1 MGMDGH
7 SGRRIMAGE
16 EDAGGRYRAPALDKG
31 LDILELLA
39 STDESFSQAEIAK
52 ALARTPNEIYRML
65 DRLVHRGYVVR
76 SPGDRYELGLKL
88 FALSHQHA
96 PMRRLV
102 SQAIPVMRRFARAAG
117 QSCHLA
123 VYDRGGVTVVAQT
136 DSPFYWGLSVRVGA
150 RVGLYNTGSGH
161 VLLAFSS
168 SREQAFMR
176 SEHENTQ
183 DDSRPP
189 KDLDARLNEIRRQG
203 HEVMPSQQTEGVH
216 NLSVPVLGP
225 DGSAVAALTCPY
237 VKRLVKADRVSM
249 AQALG
254 LLDRAGQDL
263 SEMVGGGRAM
273 PAAKPGGRGRRARK
287 D

>member
-1 MGMDGH
+1 MVEDG
-7 SGRRIMAGE
+7 SS
-16 EDAGGRYRAPALDKG
+16 GRYRAPALDKG

-52 ALARTPNEIYRML
+52 ALSRTPNEIYRML

-76 SPGDRYELGLKL
+76 SAGDRYELSLKL

-102 SQAIPVMRRFARAAG
+102 SQAVPVMRQFARAAG

-161 VLLAFSS
+161 VLLAFASA
-168 SREQAFMR
+168 REQAFMR
-176 SEHENTQ
+176 REHEDIQ
-183 DDSRPP
+183 DGTRPP
-189 KDLDARLNEIRRQG
+189 RDLEKRLRAIRRQG
-203 HEVMPSQQTEGVH
+203 HEVMASQQSDGVH

-225 DGSAVAALTCPY
+225 DGSAIAALTCPF
-237 VKRLVKADRVSM
+237 VRRLVKTDRISM
-249 AQALG
+249 AQVLALV
-254 LLDRAGQDL
+254 DRAGQAL
-263 SEMVGGGRAM
+263 SEPAGGQA
-273 PAAKPGGRGRRARK
+273 PAKKSKRRAR
-287 D
+287 